1 VECLLPG
8 KISLLFIPL
17 TLVFT
22 IGIFHLSLV
31 VVREL

>member
-1 VECLLPG
+1 
-8 KISLLFIPL
+8 LLFIPL